1 MRPTF
6 QTFLLWIPLLAAVA
20 APRPAFAGGSP
31 DIPPSQGPVVYVSI
45 LPEAHFVERV
55 GAGRVSVEVL
65 VQPGQNPHSFEPT
78 PRQMAALS
86 GADVY
91 FRIGVEFENTLIPR
105 IGSTMHKLAL
115 VDLREGL
122 RMREIEPDESGLDTA
137 HQQEPAHGGLDPH
150 IWMDPRNVAVM
161 AVTIRDALIRL
172 DPEGRQAYEE
182 GCRSY
187 TAELE
192 ALHAR
197 IAHALAP
204 LAGRTLFVYH
214 PAFGYFADAYRLE
227 QVAVE
232 IRGAEPSAR
241 QLAQLIDA
249 ARDKGV
255 RVLFVQPQFSRV
267 GADAVARAI
276 NGAVVPIDALAQDY
290 AGNLERIAAAVEEAL
305 GP

>member
-45 LPEAHFVERV
+45 LPEAQFVERV

-86 GADVY
+86 EADVY

-115 VDLREGL
+115 VDLREGI
-122 RMREIEPDESGLDTA
+122 RMREIEPDTSGLDTE

-172 DPEGRQAYEE
+172 DPDGRQAYEE

-276 NGAVVPIDALAQDY
+276 NGAVVPIDALARDY
-290 AGNLERIAAAVEEAL
+290 AGNLERIAAAVEGAL